1 MAAFK
6 LNLKPTP
13 RELRQFGFIALAAFG
28 LLGALLYW
36 QVLPL
41 ARHLGGAAGT
51 VAWVLWVVGLASAA
65 LSLVAP
71 RANWPLYAGLMVIA
85 YPIGW
90 VLSHVILGLV
100 FFGLIT
106 PLGLIFR
113 LMGRDALHLRSNPRT
128 GSYWVPARRTESL
141 ESYFRQ
147 Y

>member
-1 MAAFK
+1 MAAFQ

-28 LLGALLYW
+28 VLGALLYG

-41 ARHLGGAAGT
+41 ARHLGGAAAA
-51 VAWVLWVVGLASAA
+51 VAWGLWAAGLASAV
-65 LSLVAP
+65 LSLLAP
-71 RANWPLYAGLMVIA
+71 RANWPLYAALMVIA

-113 LMGRDALHLRSNPRT
+113 LVGRDALHLRSS
-128 GSYWVPARRTESL
+128 GADSYWVPARRTESP
-141 ESYFRQ
+141 ERYFRQ